1 MARSRRVAVI
11 TGASAGVGRA
21 TAWAFAKDGAW
32 IGLLARGRDG
42 LEEARREIEDVGSR
56 ALVLPAD
63 VSSAEEVEAAAV
75 RVEQELGPIDVW
87 VNCAMVSVFSPVR
100 EMKADEF
107 RRVMEVNYLGY
118 VHGTLAALR
127 FMVPRNRGVIV
138 QVSSALAFRSIPLQ
152 SAYCASKRAI
162 VGFTE
167 SLRSELIHDGSK
179 VEVTM
184 VHLPAVNTPH
194 FEWVRTRLP
203 NEPQPLAPVYQ
214 PEVAAKAILWAA
226 GHRRRHVTVG
236 FSTAKAIN
244 ANKLF
249 PGLLDRLLARK
260 AYREQQADAP
270 VDPNRPDNLYAPV
283 PEDRGAHGRFDQQ
296 ARRRSVQLWVT
307 THRRWLA
314 AGLLVAGVLGLRRRP
329 A

>member
-203 NEPQPLAPVYQ
+203 NEPQPLPPVYQ

-226 GHRRRHVTVG
+226 GHRRRDVTVG